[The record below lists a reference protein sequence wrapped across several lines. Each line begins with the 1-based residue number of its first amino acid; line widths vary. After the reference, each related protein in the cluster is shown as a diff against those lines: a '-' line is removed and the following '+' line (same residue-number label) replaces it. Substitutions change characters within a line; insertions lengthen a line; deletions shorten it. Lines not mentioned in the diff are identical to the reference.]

1 MKYLLQFIIGSCVF
15 VFAWFFYF
23 VNKRINDNQLD
34 TDYYNYTMKMPLAFG
49 TLNVLGKVIQDYTK
63 INDLFRYLLISII
76 GALGIISIITYYKS
90 YKYSIL
96 GWLLHYF
103 GVFVFYITAFAC
115 IMNTL
120 EKLVLNKKWAKYEII
135 FVSLFSSLFLVTFSY
150 FVIFDNQIE

>member
-23 VNKRINDNQLD
+23 VNKRINDNQLNMN
-34 TDYYNYTMKMPLAFG
+34 YYNYTMIMPLVFG

-76 GALGIISIITYYKS
+76 GALGIISMITYYKS
-90 YKYSIL
+90 YKYSTS
-96 GWLLHYF
+96 GWLLHYI
-103 GVFVFYITAFAC
+103 GVFIFYITAFAC

-120 EKLVLNKKWAKYEII
+120 EKLVLNKKWAKYEIS
-135 FVSLFSSLFLVTFSY
+135 FVSLFSFLFLGLFSY
-150 FVIFDNQIE
+150 VVYFQE